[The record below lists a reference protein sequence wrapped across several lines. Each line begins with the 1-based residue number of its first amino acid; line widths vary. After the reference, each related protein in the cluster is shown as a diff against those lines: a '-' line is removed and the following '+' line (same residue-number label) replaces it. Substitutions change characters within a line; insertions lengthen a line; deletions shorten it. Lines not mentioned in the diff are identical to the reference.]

1 MLRQSGALSTDPALH
16 ILYIIPALPLHPMH
30 FSQIINAAISKEN
43 DRPLMQ
49 KEVYPVSA
57 ALQQYLQQYHRD
69 IELPIA
75 YKELLHY
82 QYSNAIKDEK
92 GKHTHWE
99 RVLYEKKLL
108 VQLQQKLMDA
118 YQLLQKENNTASNH
132 LTIQHIDFCEFANS
146 MPFRIT
152 ISNTQNNSQDF
163 FYIKSA
169 DASRIYGLELEQLLS
184 PNDTN
189 FLYHQNTLV
198 EEHIEGIP
206 GDIFLETVNHLTTI
220 EKKLLAEEFV
230 RFNERCFARLLGDMR
245 SYNFVL
251 IKNNTAGYRIR
262 AIDFDQQCYEGKMN
276 LYLPQFYKENY
287 GYVQLTENNLYN
299 DLIEAIRLSERK
311 DIAFFAAQSK
321 QQLTHLLDVMYKE
334 ELSENYK
341 ISSLRKELGACFN
354 SHHFARCKTMGAIL
368 KEQLNRIGTQ

>member
-1 MLRQSGALSTDPALH
+1 
-16 ILYIIPALPLHPMH
+16 
-30 FSQIINAAISKEN
+30 
-43 DRPLMQ
+43 MQ

-57 ALQQYLQQYHRD
+57 ALQQYLQQYYRD

-82 QYSNAIKDEK
+82 QYSNAIKNEK

-108 VQLQQKLMDA
+108 AQLQQKLMDA
-118 YQLLQKENNTASNH
+118 YQLLHKENTTASNH
-132 LTIQHIDFCEFANS
+132 VIIQHIDFCEFANS

-152 ISNTQNNSQDF
+152 IGNTQNNTQDF

-245 SYNFVL
+245 SYNFVV

-287 GYVQLTENNLYN
+287 GYVQLTENNLDN
-299 DLIEAIRLSERK
+299 DLIEAIRLSERNHMA
-311 DIAFFAAQSK
+311 IFAAQSK
-321 QQLTHLLDVMYKE
+321 QQLVHLIDVMYKE

-341 ISSLRKELGACFN
+341 IASLRKELDACFG

-368 KEQLNRIGTQ
+368 KEQLNRIGIL